1 MNSTLQ
7 KQGQHTR
14 IAIQAVMGYEDS
26 NTPETPGHWSTTDI
40 QNCLV
45 DHRHLM
51 SPIAD
56 WVKTQ
61 LE

>member
-1 MNSTLQ
+1 MGLDEQ
-7 KQGQHTR
+7 VGVLTR
-14 IAIQAVMGYEDS
+14 G
-26 NTPETPGHWSTTDI
+26 NPTTGI

-45 DHRHLM
+45 DHSHLM